1 MGRLS
6 HLMMDRSGAP
16 ESARRQIAG
25 ATSAPEAAFPDEA
38 FPCPACGQML
48 APSCRVCVA
57 CKQPIDPVQ
66 VKSASAR
73 ASEPRPFEAYPTTEN
88 VRFPWVLFFV
98 LLLVGIPVGLAERRW
113 GLIRTELVFD
123 GFKMLCA
130 AWVFY
135 DANHRGVTR
144 PLRWALGALFLWPIV
159 FPWYLARRKTPR
171 AHCPFVEGIGLPV
184 VVLVKLAL
192 GVLIVLIKGPI
203 K

>member
-1 MGRLS
+1 
-6 HLMMDRSGAP
+6 
-16 ESARRQIAG
+16 
-25 ATSAPEAAFPDEA
+25 
-38 FPCPACGQML
+38 ML

-66 VKSASAR
+66 IKSASPS
-73 ASEPRPFEAYPTTEN
+73 ASEPRPFEAYPTTGT

-98 LLLVGIPVGLAERRW
+98 LLLVGIPVGLAGRRW

-123 GFKMLCA
+123 GVKMLCA
-130 AWVFY
+130 AWLFY

-171 AHCPFVEGIGLPV
+171 AHCPFVEGIGLTV
-184 VVLVKLAL
+184 VVLVLLAL